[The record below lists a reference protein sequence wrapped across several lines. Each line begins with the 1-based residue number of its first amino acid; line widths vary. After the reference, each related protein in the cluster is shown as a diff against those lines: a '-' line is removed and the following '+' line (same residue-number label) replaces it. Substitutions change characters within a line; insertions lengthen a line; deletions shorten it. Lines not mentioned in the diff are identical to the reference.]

1 MTDSNNL
8 ESDNDPVEFEFPV
21 LLSTSLADKLYIFQY
36 PIRPASKGYDNT
48 TFLKT
53 SIKPENQEFRIEVGL
68 DCNSANYDQRKGE
81 KIAMD
86 ADGPFDRCENDKDRY
101 FQGEYMDKTVLQSSR
116 AVPDCSNY
124 AVGTF
129 QGNELHITP
138 LKSIVQLRPQ
148 FNYLEQNEKNKD
160 DESKKNGNESDE
172 EETKAIS
179 VTFSRN
185 RTDASKKLQEQSFE
199 NHSKKSL
206 EELWIDT
213 QYMNAESTQAQLTR
227 LEMFCSINELYKNS
241 LGVSCKDYLHMLA
254 QSTNSD
260 EHLNINGSAN
270 ERSSHYMSSRPLLDQ
285 IRKILKD
292 AKVISFKQLRSM
304 IDSKH
309 KDTDVLKYL
318 QQVAVLVQGNW
329 VVQND
334 LVFPKDKTSSQNG
347 INSDLMCRARDY
359 ILLTFT
365 ENEFVKREEISKVIK
380 LPAEEIEE
388 ILTNLA
394 TVVPEDGWKL
404 LIPPNTE
411 FTSKHSDIA
420 HRQALHWETKRK
432 QWKEL
437 LDALNHQPQRQRQ
450 RSIRESIGS
459 ENEERNV
466 GRGKKTV
473 RDSSISDDGA
483 AAVEP
488 VKTKKNVKSRKV
500 SETT

>member
-48 TFLKT
+48 KFLKT

-86 ADGPFDRCENDKDRY
+86 ADGPFDRFENDKDRY
-101 FQGEYMDKTVLQSSR
+101 FQGEFMDKTVLQSSR

-227 LEMFCSINELYKNS
+227 LEMFCSINEISKNS
-241 LGVSCKDYLHMLA
+241 LGLSCKDYLHMLA
-254 QSTNSD
+254 QTTTR
-260 EHLNINGSAN
+260 SAN
-270 ERSSHYMSSRPLLDQ
+270 ERSSHHMSNRPLLDQ
-285 IRKILKD
+285 IRIILKD

-304 IDSKH
+304 INPKH
-309 KDTDVLKYL
+309 ETTDVVKYL
-318 QQVAVLVQGNW
+318 QQIAVLVQGNW
-329 VVQND
+329 VVQSD
-334 LVFPKDKTSSQNG
+334 LVFPRDKTSSQNG
-347 INSDLMCRARDY
+347 ISAELMCRARDY
-359 ILLTFT
+359 ILLTWT
-365 ENEFVKREEISKVIK
+365 ENEFVTKKAISAVIK

-388 ILTNLA
+388 ILTNLG
-394 TVVPEDGWKL
+394 TVVPKKGWKL
-404 LIPPNTE
+404 LIPPSTE
-411 FTSKHSDIA
+411 FTSKYSDIV
-420 HRQALHWETKRK
+420 HRQALYWEAKRK
-432 QWKEL
+432 YLKESL
-437 LDALNHQPQRQRQ
+437 GAQNHLPQRHRR
-450 RSIRESIGS
+450 RS
-459 ENEERNV
+459 
-466 GRGKKTV
+466 
-473 RDSSISDDGA
+473 
-483 AAVEP
+483 
-488 VKTKKNVKSRKV
+488 
-500 SETT
+500 